1 MGLRNALTEV
11 VACFPVYRTYV
22 NPRDASAVDRDYIR
36 WAVAQARKRSPAADR
51 FTFDFIHR
59 ILSLEDLDH
68 YPLGLHAKLIQFVR
82 SFQQYTSP
90 VMAKGLEDTAFYRYN
105 RRMDNIY
112 RPIFGGYQ
120 CGDVDH
126 DGHPSI
132 VDAIALIHYIFAG
145 GPAPDP
151 YETGDTNCDGIANI
165 TDAVYLVT
173 YIFAGGNPPCDTNGD
188 GEPDC

>member
-1 MGLRNALTEV
+1 V
-11 VACFPVYRTYV
+11 PVIG
-22 NPRDASAVDRDYIR
+22 DVDRDGTTDIMMTT
-36 WAVAQARKRSPAADR
+36 VSNELV
-51 FTFDFIHR
+51 FIN
-59 ILSLEDLDH
+59 LEGVDYD
-68 YPLGLHAKLIQFVR
+68 
-82 SFQQYTSP
+82 S
-90 VMAKGLEDTAFYRYN
+90 TAMPCPFYRYN